1 MYFCRK
7 IDGMTRILCVD
18 TATDVCSV
26 ALSEDGICADK
37 IEATEERAHAR
48 VLTVQIEDVLHR
60 NSLTAKDLDA
70 IAVSEGP
77 GSYTGLRIGVSVA
90 KGICYTRGI
99 PLIAISTLQILAAA
113 FVQTKGK
120 PDEAALLLPMLDA
133 RRMEVYYAQYNANLK
148 EQVKATP
155 KIIESGVFDDLN
167 KEKEIHI
174 IGSGAEKC
182 KDVLALP
189 NVSYHPEIINKAEY
203 MPPLAQDYFIANRF
217 ADLAYF
223 EPAYLKPFLAT
234 KSKKRLF

>member
-1 MYFCRK
+1 
-7 IDGMTRILCVD
+7 MTRILCVD

-26 ALSEDGICADK
+26 ALSENGVCTDK
-37 IEATEERAHAR
+37 IEANEERAHAR

-120 PDEAALLLPMLDA
+120 PGEGALLLPMLDA
-133 RRMEVYYAQYNANLK
+133 RRMEVYYAQYNVNLK

-167 KEKEIHI
+167 EEKEIHI

-182 KDVLALP
+182 KDVLALS
-189 NVSYHPEIINKAEY
+189 NVSYHP
-203 MPPLAQDYFIANRF
+203 
-217 ADLAYF
+217 
-223 EPAYLKPFLAT
+223 
-234 KSKKRLF
+234 